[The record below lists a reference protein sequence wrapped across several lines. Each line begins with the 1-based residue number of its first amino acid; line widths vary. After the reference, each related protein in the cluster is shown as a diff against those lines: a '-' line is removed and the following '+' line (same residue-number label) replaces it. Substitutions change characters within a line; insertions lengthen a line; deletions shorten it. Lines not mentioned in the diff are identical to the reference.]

1 MARPRKWFEAKE
13 YNTAKK
19 LAKSTGEK
27 LFKFARQTRGNG
39 VEKGYYVGNQLPTRL
54 ANATIEQKKI

>member
-1 MARPRKWFEAKE
+1 MARPRKWFEPKE

-19 LAKSTGEK
+19 FAKSSGEK

-39 VEKGYYVGNQLPTRL
+39 VETGYYVGTKLPTRL
-54 ANATIEQKKI
+54 ANAKIEQKKI